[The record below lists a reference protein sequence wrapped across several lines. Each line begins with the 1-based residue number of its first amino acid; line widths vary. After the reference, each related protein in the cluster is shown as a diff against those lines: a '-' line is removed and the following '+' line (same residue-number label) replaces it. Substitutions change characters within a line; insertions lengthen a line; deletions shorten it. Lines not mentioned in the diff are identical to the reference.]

1 MLKYWL
7 YIWNSNGIS
16 LYRSGTNICDQGIVT
31 LAKWYKLSYWLDLNI
46 DSTSYITPKVS
57 ARGFQIEDSS
67 TWLHKEAVTW
77 YLLYKQG
84 HLSLSLYIPA
94 QLCHKRRYIMN
105 LTHMFL
111 VCTNTPFVYL
121 SSKVAALVVNP
132 KLKKTRFVYSV
143 LL

>member
-84 HLSLSLYIPA
+84 HLSLPLSLYLHSSITMSQTALYNESYSPVSCMY
-94 QLCHKRRYIMN
+94 QHSLCLPVIKG
-105 LTHMFL
+105 
-111 VCTNTPFVYL
+111 CGACGQ
-121 SSKVAALVVNP
+121 SKA
-132 KLKKTRFVYSV
+132 KKKTQVCI
-143 LL
+143 